1 MPRAPTVATN
11 PYSNP
16 VFLEQ
21 IAKAVA
27 TKMVKAS
34 GSTPRPERVVLL
46 VHWVKGMR
54 EIGCV
59 TFLGEE
65 DVEVARYWL
74 RKVEK
79 VMTQMPMPK
88 ES

>member
-1 MPRAPTVATN
+1 
-11 PYSNP
+11 
-16 VFLEQ
+16 
-21 IAKAVA
+21 
-27 TKMVKAS
+27 
-34 GSTPRPERVVLL
+34 
-46 VHWVKGMR
+46 MR

-65 DVEVARYWL
+65 DVEVARHWL

>member
-1 MPRAPTVATN
+1 
-11 PYSNP
+11 
-16 VFLEQ
+16 
-21 IAKAVA
+21 
-27 TKMVKAS
+27 MVEAS
-34 GSTPRPERVVLL
+34 GSTPKMERVVLL

-65 DVEVARYWL
+65 DVEIARHWL
-74 RKVEK
+74 RNVER

-88 ES
+88 ESRVDCAVQMLVESAHS